1 MKIITGYKAE
11 PHITSQQDRNVNMG
25 IFGTGAYIANL
36 GNKLAATVVSA
47 NEITIADGLLVAEGC
62 TAEVERGTSE
72 SMAIENG
79 SQGMLRIDLIVARYT
94 KAAGTG
100 VEDMQLAVITGTPA
114 ASNPATPSYNTG
126 SIANGDTLV
135 DFPLYTVNLNGISI
149 ESVTR
154 NVSYIELATSSA
166 LESARTALQNSI
178 NSVNTTLTNLIN
190 TTKTQLQNSINSVS
204 STLSTVSGRV
214 GTAALNTTKTQL
226 QNSINSVSS
235 TLSTV
240 SGRVGTATL
249 NTTAK
254 NALAAINEL
263 LTKINTANTNISSN
277 TTKINTAN
285 SNITAVANRATAL
298 ENKTAGI
305 VKSISYDVAASS
317 NNYKQLNASSMYLLI
332 LNGGTT
338 SNTVRGI
345 YQIGVTGGKALGIKA
360 ISSAT
365 IAEVTDG
372 GSGLRKIHNTGS
384 VVLRA
389 TLITTY
395 GS

>member
-72 SMAIENG
+72 SMAIANG

-154 NVSYIELATSSA
+154 NVSYIELATASA
-166 LESARTALQNSI
+166 LESARTTLQNSI

-214 GTAALNTTKTQL
+214 GTAALNTT
-226 QNSINSVSS
+226 
-235 TLSTV
+235 
-240 SGRVGTATL
+240 
-249 NTTAK
+249 AK

-263 LTKINTANTNISSN
+263 LTKINTANSN
-277 TTKINTAN
+277 INTQK
-285 SNITAVANRATAL
+285 SRVDTLVT
-298 ENKTAGI
+298 KTNGF
-305 VKSISYDVAASS
+305 VSSDTTNVAASS
-317 NNYKQLNASSMYLLI
+317 NGYRQLTALGMYLI
-332 LNGGTT
+332 LVNTAT
-338 SNTVRGI
+338 VSNVARGM
-345 YQIGVTGGKALGIKA
+345 YLVGVTTGNAIGIKVVDA
-360 ISSAT
+360 ANNVALSDAGNGIIKIANTST
-365 IAEVTDG
+365 ITLRVTII
-372 GSGLRKIHNTGS
+372 R
-384 VVLRA
+384 V
-389 TLITTY
+389 Y
-395 GS
+395 

>member
-1 MKIITGYKAE
+1 MNIITGYKGT
-11 PHITSQQDRNVNMG
+11 PHVSAQQDRDINSA
-25 IFGTGAYIANL
+25 IFTTGTYILNI
-36 GNKLAATVVSA
+36 GSKMAATIVSA
-47 NEITIADGLLVAEGC
+47 NEVEIADGLVIAQGCAAEI
-62 TAEVERGTSE
+62 ARGTSE
-72 SMAIENG
+72 SMSIDNG
-79 SQGMLRIDLIVARYT
+79 DQGMLRKDLIVLRYT
-94 KAAGTG
+94 KEASTG
-100 VEDMQLAVITGTPA
+100 VEDMELAVIKGTPA
-114 ASNPATPSYNTG
+114 ASNPAVPSYTSG
-126 SIANGDTLV
+126 SITDGDTLV
-135 DFPLYTVNLNGISI
+135 EFPIYTVNLSGITI
-149 ESVTR
+149 QNVTR
-154 NVSYIELATSSA
+154 NVSI
-166 LESARTALQNSI
+166 LEVPSKSYVDGINTA
-178 NSVNTTLTNLIN
+178 LTNLIN

-204 STLSTVSGRV
+204 STLSTVS
-214 GTAALNTTKTQL
+214 N
-226 QNSINSVSS
+226 
-235 TLSTV
+235 
-240 SGRVGTATL
+240 RVGTATL

-254 NALAAINEL
+254 NAMAAINEL
-263 LTKINTANTNISSN
+263 LSRINTLTSN
-277 TTKINTAN
+277 LSTTN
-285 SNITAVANRATAL
+285 SNVTAVANRATAL
-298 ENKTAGI
+298 ENKTDGI

-372 GSGLRKIHNTGS
+372 GSGLLKIHNTGS

>member
-1 MKIITGYKAE
+1 MNIITGYRAE
-11 PHITSQQDRNVNMG
+11 PHITAQQDRDINSAV
-25 IFGTGAYIANL
+25 FTTGTYILNI
-36 GNKLAATVVSA
+36 GSKMAATIVSA
-47 NEITIADGLLVAEGC
+47 NEVTIADGLIVAQGC
-62 TAEVERGTSE
+62 AAEIARGTSE
-72 SMAIENG
+72 SMSIDNG
-79 SQGMLRIDLIVARYT
+79 DQGMLRKDLIVLRYT
-94 KAAGTG
+94 KEASTG
-100 VEDMQLAVITGTPA
+100 VEDMELAVIKGTPA
-114 ASNPATPSYNTG
+114 ASNPATPSYTSG
-126 SIANGDTLV
+126 SITDGDTLV
-135 DFPLYTVNLNGISI
+135 EFPIYTVNLSGITI
-149 ESVTR
+149 QNVTR
-154 NVSYIELATSSA
+154 NVSI
-166 LESARTALQNSI
+166 LEVPSKSYVDGI
-178 NSVNTTLTNLIN
+178 NTTLTNLIN
-190 TTKTQLQNSINSVS
+190 TTKTQLQNSINTLS
-204 STLSTVSGRV
+204 STLTTVSNRV
-214 GTAALNTTKTQL
+214 GTAA
-226 QNSINSVSS
+226 
-235 TLSTV
+235 
-240 SGRVGTATL
+240 L

-372 GSGLRKIHNTGS
+372 GSGLLKIHNTGS

>member
-1 MKIITGYKAE
+1 MNIITGYKAE

-47 NEITIADGLLVAEGC
+47 NEITIADGLLVTEGC
-62 TAEVERGTSE
+62 TAEIERGTSE
-72 SMAIENG
+72 SLEIANG

-100 VEDMQLAVITGTPA
+100 VEDMQLEVITGTPA

-154 NVSYIELATSSA
+154 NVDYIELATASA
-166 LESARTALQNSI
+166 LESARSTLQSSI

-190 TTKTQLQNSINSVS
+190 TTKTQLQNSINSLS
-204 STLSTVSGRV
+204 STLTTVSNRV
-214 GTAALNTTKTQL
+214 GTAALNTT
-226 QNSINSVSS
+226 
-235 TLSTV
+235 
-240 SGRVGTATL
+240 
-249 NTTAK
+249 AK
-254 NALAAINEL
+254 NAMAAINEL
-263 LTKINTANTNISSN
+263 LGRINTLTSNLATTNSNVTAANNR
-277 TTKINTAN
+277 INTAN

-305 VKSISYDVAASS
+305 IKSISYDIAANS

-345 YQIGVTGGKALGIKA
+345 YQIGVTGSKVLGIKA
-360 ISSAT
+360 VSAAS

-372 GSGLRKIHNTGS
+372 GSGLLKVHNTGS